1 MVLTFMKRTL
11 LTIPSHAIVRGQII
25 GILLLMQKEA
35 LSWPWHAMILLLHES
50 MDRSVTAVEKIQYT
64 VVSANI
70 EVVMVKSHFRARLW
84 SPLVL
89 FHHKEI

>member
-1 MVLTFMKRTL
+1 MN
-11 LTIPSHAIVRGQII
+11 ISSHANVRRQRI
-25 GILLLMQKEA
+25 GILLRMQKEA

-50 MDRSVTAVEKIQYT
+50 MDRNVTAVEKIQYT
-64 VVSANI
+64 VVSANM

-89 FHHKEI
+89 FHHKDI